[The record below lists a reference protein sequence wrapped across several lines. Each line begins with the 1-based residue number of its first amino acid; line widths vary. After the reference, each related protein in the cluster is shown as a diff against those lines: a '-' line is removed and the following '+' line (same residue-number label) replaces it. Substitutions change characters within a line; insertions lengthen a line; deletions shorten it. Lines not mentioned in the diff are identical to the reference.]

1 MGGIISEFRYGAGV
15 STDVGVR
22 VARKKDNLVLFEVLS
37 KGHSS
42 MRVPDYVYKSRQQ
55 ELDRQNA
62 AAKESPPT
70 DPPAED
76 PTDETEADA
85 VVESPVMDD
94 APLLTDVLSV
104 DPVAEVPVDTPEGE
118 ESSDAGEAPPISPP
132 QPKASLSSG
141 HGQVRST
148 LPSWA
153 RPRNE
158 AQQKTGDY
166 ITPTVRR
173 RFVEVHGDR
182 LHLSINVVVAML
194 LLGAILVLW
203 VGAFVVGRI
212 TAPGPTLAN
221 GDASGDVN
229 PDAPRIPLRTL
240 DVPVE
245 ATAGQYSPDR
255 SYLLIQSLA
264 SNTEADRKA
273 ADKIVA
279 YCVGLSMPAEVFKT
293 STRFLVVS
301 RMGFRSPASKEA
313 RSYASK
319 VHDAGKAYQ
328 QRTRGSYAFS
338 QVNEGRPSPKY
349 ISGKKIRRPN

>member
-1 MGGIISEFRYGAGV
+1 MS
-15 STDVGVR
+15 
-22 VARKKDNLVLFEVLS
+22 RKKDNLVLFEVLS

-42 MRVPDYVYKSRQQ
+42 MRVPDYVYKARQQ
-55 ELDRQNA
+55 ELDKQKA
-62 AAKESPPT
+62 AANQGLPEET
-70 DPPAED
+70 QVDEPATE
-76 PTDETEADA
+76 PEAEAPDEA
-85 VVESPVMDD
+85 VVETDAPTPVMDD
-94 APLLTDVLSV
+94 TPLLTEALSV
-104 DPVAEVPVDTPEGE
+104 DPAPADKADADADMPEAK
-118 ESSDAGEAPPISPP
+118 ESSDAGEPPMAPAVIPPALPKEPI
-132 QPKASLSSG
+132 SSG

-153 RPRNE
+153 RPRDE

-182 LHLSINVVVAML
+182 LNLSINVVVAML
-194 LLGAILVLW
+194 VLGAILVLW
-203 VGAFVVGRI
+203 VGAFVVGRM
-212 TAPGPTLAN
+212 TAPGPASAN
-221 GDASGDVN
+221 GDASPTGDVN
-229 PDAPRIPLRTL
+229 PSPAPSIALGIL

-245 ATAGQYSPDR
+245 VTAGRYSPDR
-255 SYLLIQSLA
+255 SYLLIQSLD
-264 SNTEADRKA
+264 SKTEDDRKA

-279 YCVGLSMPAEVFKT
+279 HCVGLSMPAEVFKT

-301 RMGFRSPASKEA
+301 RMGFRSPTSKEA

-319 VHDAGKAYQ
+319 VHDAGKIYQ

-349 ISGKKIRRPN
+349 ISGKKIRRPK